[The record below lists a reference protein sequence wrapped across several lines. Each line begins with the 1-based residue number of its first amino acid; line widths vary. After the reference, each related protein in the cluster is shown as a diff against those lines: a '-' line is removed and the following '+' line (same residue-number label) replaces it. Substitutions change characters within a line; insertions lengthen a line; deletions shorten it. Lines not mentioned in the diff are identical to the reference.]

1 MIQVRNL
8 SKRFGKVQAIDDITF
23 EVARGEVLG
32 FLGPNGAGKS
42 TTMRALTG
50 FHGVDAGTIRIDERD
65 LRDDPERAKAM
76 IGYLPENNPLQD
88 DQTVLETLRFVGEVR
103 GMKGAD
109 LDRAI
114 ARNVRLYGLTEKA
127 TADVGTLSKGY
138 RQRVGLAMAN
148 LHDPPILIL
157 DEPTSGL
164 DPNQIA
170 EIRGLIREIGRT
182 KTIILSTHNLAEVEA
197 TCTRILIIHR
207 GRIVAHD
214 TPEALERHGRRA
226 TVTVQLKADGNAADA
241 LRTLPGVAAVEP
253 VEAEPGF
260 AGFALSCEGAGDP
273 REAVFD
279 LAVARGWK
287 IVGMRRETARLEEV
301 FAQLTKN

>member
-157 DEPTSGL
+157 DEPTSAV
-164 DPNQIA
+164 DVKT
-170 EIRGLIREIGRT
+170 EGLILDAMDKLMRGRT
-182 KTIILSTHNLAEVEA
+182 TFFITHRLSMLRQCDMQLIVEY
-197 TCTRILIIHR
+197 R
-207 GRIVAHD
+207 
-214 TPEALERHGRRA
+214 
-226 TVTVQLKADGNAADA
+226 
-241 LRTLPGVAAVEP
+241 GVAVHDRSPSLRIFTPIP
-253 VEAEPGF
+253 VPA
-260 AGFALSCEGAGDP
+260 
-273 REAVFD
+273 
-279 LAVARGWK
+279 
-287 IVGMRRETARLEEV
+287 
-301 FAQLTKN
+301 

>member
-8 SKRFGKVQAIDDITF
+8 SKRFGRVQAIDNISFD
-23 EVARGEVLG
+23 VARGEVLG

-50 FHGVDAGTIRIDERD
+50 FHGVDAGSIRIDDQDIRRD
-65 LRDDPERAKAM
+65 PGRAKSL
-76 IGYLPENNPLQD
+76 IGYLPENNPLWE
-88 DQTVLETLRFVGEVR
+88 DQTVVECLRFVGEVR
-103 GMKGAD
+103 GMKGEE

-127 TADVGTLSKGY
+127 VEDIGTLSKGY
-138 RQRVGLAMAN
+138 RQRVGLALAN

-164 DPNQIA
+164 DPNQIV
-170 EIRGLIREIGRT
+170 EIRQLIREIGKT

-214 TPEALERHGRRA
+214 TPEALERHGRR
-226 TVTVQLKADGNAADA
+226 TIVTVQIKGAVGTGEA
-241 LRTLPGVAAVEP
+241 LRGVAGVAAVEP
-253 VEAEPGF
+253 ADAEEGCL
-260 AGFALSCEGAGDP
+260 AFALTCEGDRDP

-279 LAVARGWK
+279 LAVAQGWK
-287 IVGMRRETARLEEV
+287 VVGMRRETARLEDV